1 VRKLLLSRGVLIFSA
16 ACLVCLFAATLS
28 SHQGELQGRR
38 YAVLTDW
45 TTHHVLYPLHG
56 SPNRMMAAGR
66 DPRSTFSWL
75 RYDANAPRWR
85 DRRHRHR
92 DSAGFDRDWS
102 ISLGP
107 TAGTAANMYPAKFT
121 FDITAAP
128 SCANDYIV
136 YPVNAAGSST
146 QPNLVAFN
154 NLYSGT
160 AGGTGI
166 CNRTPATNDDGVDAT
181 VLWSYNVSAIGGA
194 VTTSPALSWDSSTG
208 AGSVLGT
215 KVAFVES
222 APGSPAHFHVLAFKA
237 GDGQDTTDADGL
249 QNTLKPTQITSFVI
263 TDPAAGSGTATDL
276 ALGVDPTGTDTLSS
290 PYVDYTH
297 DYAYVGN
304 DIGVLYRIKDVFCPS
319 YNTDGGCT
327 AGAGPS
333 IDTSWGTAGS
343 VLVGGGCGVLT
354 GAVDDSVTG
363 DVFVGCSDG
372 RLYGYTSTGTP
383 LPPSHSIAVGD
394 GSIFGG
400 IVVPPIV
407 DSSNGFVYAVAG
419 TNNASP
425 VVTQV
430 PIGTFS
436 NNAPY
441 KRSASLGLPPTI
453 GENLSVPTFNTAY
466 FSSPTFSN
474 WAILSCGY
482 DPTTGSTTLLYDV
495 GFTSSAR
502 ALNTGTPPASNR
514 FLLASDVE
522 TCSPLTGFT
531 NVVSGPPFPSIIDWL
546 FLSLS
551 GGSLSNYDLNGTT
564 GSAGFAGGFAATA
577 NFSVS
582 GGSSGIIPDNEST
595 AAQASSIYLSGLGT
609 QTCGITGTGY
619 CAVKLTQAGLN

>member
-1 VRKLLLSRGVLIFSA
+1 MRKPLLSRGVLVFSA

-28 SHQGELQGRR
+28 SHQDEFHGRR

-45 TTHHVLYPLHG
+45 TTHHVLYPLYG
-56 SPNRMMAAGR
+56 NPDRMMAAGR

-75 RYDANAPRWR
+75 RHDPNAPRWR
-85 DRRHRHR
+85 DRRRHR
-92 DSAGFDRDWS
+92 DSAGFNRDWS

-136 YPVNAAGSST
+136 YPVNTAGSAT
-146 QPNLVAFN
+146 QANLVAFN

-166 CNRTPATNDDGVDAT
+166 CNRTPVTNDDGVDAT
-181 VLWSYNVSAIGGA
+181 VLWSYNVSAISGA
-194 VTTSPALSWDSSTG
+194 VTTSPALSWDSNTG

-237 GDGQDTTDADGL
+237 GDGQDTTDTDGL

-263 TDPAAGSGTATDL
+263 TDPVAGSGTATDL
-276 ALGVDPTGTDTLSS
+276 ALGTDPTGTDTLSS

-319 YNTDGGCT
+319 YNTDAGCT

-354 GAVDDSVTG
+354 GAVDDSATG

-372 RLYGYTSTGTP
+372 RLYGYTSTGAA
-383 LPPSHSIAVGD
+383 LAPSHFITVGD
-394 GSIFGG
+394 ASTFGG

-407 DSSNGFVYAVAG
+407 DSSNGYVYAVTG
-419 TNNASP
+419 TTGTTP
-425 VVTQV
+425 TVMQV
-430 PIGTFS
+430 PITNF
-436 NNAPY
+436 NNSTG
-441 KRSASLGLPPTI
+441 KREAGLGLPVA
-453 GENLSVPTFNTAY
+453 ENLSIPAFDTAY
-466 FSSPTFSN
+466 FSSPTSSN

-482 DPTTGSTTLLYDV
+482 DSTGSLTLLYDV
-495 GFTSSAR
+495 GFNSSR
-502 ALNTGTPPASNR
+502 QLNTGTPPIANR
-514 FLLASDVE
+514 FQLASDVE
-522 TCSPLTGFT
+522 ACSPLTGFT

-551 GGSLSNYDLNGTT
+551 GGNLSNYNLNSTT
-564 GSAGFAGGFAATA
+564 GGSGFGGGFGATA
-577 NFSVS
+577 SFSVS
-582 GGSSGIIPDNEST
+582 GGSSGIIPDNESSAT
-595 AAQASSIYLSGLGT
+595 QASSIYLSGLGV
-609 QTCGITGTGY
+609 TGTGY

>member
-1 VRKLLLSRGVLIFSA
+1 VLIFSA

-28 SHQGELQGRR
+28 SHQDELQGRR

-45 TTHHVLYPLHG
+45 TTHHVLYPLYG
-56 SPNRMMAAGR
+56 RADRMAIAGR

-75 RYDANAPRWR
+75 RHDPNAPRWR
-85 DRRHRHR
+85 DRRRRHR

-166 CNRTPATNDDGVDAT
+166 CNRTAVTNDDGVDAT

-194 VTTSPALSWDSSTG
+194 VTTSPVLSWDGNTG

-249 QNTLKPTQITSFVI
+249 QNTLKPVQITTFVL

-276 ALGVDPTGTDTLSS
+276 ALGADPTGTDTLSS

-319 YNTDGGCT
+319 YNTDAGCT

-333 IDTSWGTAGS
+333 LDTSWGTGGALTVS
-343 VLVGGGCGVLT
+343 ACGGGALS
-354 GAVDDSVTG
+354 GAVADSVTG
-363 DVFVGCSDG
+363 DVFVGCQDG
-372 RLYGYTSTGTP
+372 HLYGYSSSGAP
-383 LPPSHSIAVGD
+383 LGPFPHYIVVGD
-394 GSIFGG
+394 ASGAGG
-400 IVVPPIV
+400 VVVPPVV

-419 TNNASP
+419 TNGTAP
-425 VVTQV
+425 TVMQI
-430 PIGTFS
+430 PIS
-436 NNAPY
+436 NFNNSGLG
-441 KRSASLGLPPTI
+441 KREAALGHPS
-453 GENLSVPTFNTAY
+453 GENLSIPAFNTAY
-466 FSSPTFSN
+466 FSSPTSSN

-482 DPTTGSTTLLYDV
+482 DSTGSLTLLYDV
-495 GFTSSAR
+495 GFNSSR
-502 ALNTGTPPASNR
+502 QLNTGTPPTVNQ
-514 FLLASDVE
+514 FQLASSAE
-522 TCSPLTGFT
+522 ACSPLTGFT

-551 GGSLSNYDLNGTT
+551 GGNLSNYNLNGTT
-564 GSAGFAGGFAATA
+564 GSSGFAGGFGATTS
-577 NFSVS
+577 FTVS
-582 GGSSGIIPDNEST
+582 GGSSGIIPDNESSAT
-595 AAQASSIYLSGLGT
+595 QASSIYLSGLGT